1 MSSLVKHENVFSSFA
16 DFYDKPKL
24 IASFS
29 TTKHINFVMCRKI
42 WKAELHAG
50 HGKGHL
56 SAIAEEKWNTQGM
69 YCGTVNAGVANL
81 NF

>member
-1 MSSLVKHENVFSSFA
+1 
-16 DFYDKPKL
+16 
-24 IASFS
+24 
-29 TTKHINFVMCRKI
+29 MCRKI

-81 NF
+81 NFLTKLDSFLLLGA